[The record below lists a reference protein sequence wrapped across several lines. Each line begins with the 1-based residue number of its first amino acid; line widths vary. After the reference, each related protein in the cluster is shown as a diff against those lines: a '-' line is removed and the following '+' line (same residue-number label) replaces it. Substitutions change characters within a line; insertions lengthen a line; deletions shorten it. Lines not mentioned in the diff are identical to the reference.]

1 MGILEFHERSAVVA
15 ISINSS
21 TSGFR
26 KWSEAQELKKHE
38 KTRAGAGE
46 SGAPSLGSHLEIITS
61 DETPHRPWLVPGV
74 GRL

>member
-1 MGILEFHERSAVVA
+1 MA

-26 KWSEAQELKKHE
+26 KWSEAQELKKRE
-38 KTRAGAGE
+38 KPLAVAGE
-46 SGAPSLGSHLEIITS
+46 SGGSAAPDSHPEVIRS

>member
-1 MGILEFHERSAVVA
+1 MA

-38 KTRAGAGE
+38 KSRAGAGE
-46 SGAPSLGSHLEIITS
+46 SGGGAAPDSLPEVVTS
-61 DETPHRPWLVPGV
+61 DETLHRPWLVPGV